1 MDNITVEDR
10 SGEQRFVLE
19 IEGDEAELLY
29 RVVDGELRL
38 THTEVPERLGGRGLG
53 GRLVRASVT
62 RARDDG
68 LVIVP
73 WCGFARTWLE
83 RHPDVHEGVEI
94 DWESEPP
101 DD

>member
-1 MDNITVEDR
+1 MDDVTVEDR
-10 SGEQRFVLE
+10 PHEQRFVLE

-38 THTEVPERLGGRGLG
+38 THTEVPEALGGRGLG
-53 GRLVRASVT
+53 GHLVRASLE
-62 RARDDG
+62 RARADG
-68 LVIVP
+68 LVVVP
-73 WCGFARTWLE
+73 WCGFTRKWLE

-94 DWESEPP
+94 DWDSEPP